1 LPPATRALTS
11 RVPPR
16 VRLLFARLRE
26 DDAAVADVVLVEYDA
41 RMRRVQELGEWNGND
56 NDRAFL
62 MVGVPAY
69 LLCIQPG

>member
-1 LPPATRALTS
+1 MSARVAGAKVQPAERLTAMPPW
-11 RVPPR
+11 P
-16 VRLLFARLRE
+16 
-26 DDAAVADVVLVEYDA
+26 VAHVVLVECNA

-69 LLCIQPG
+69 LLCI